1 MTELVLPEGFRI
13 STIQVGGSGRG
24 DEVFVLALFRW
35 SPVFGRSG
43 LLRRKVQ
50 TGMGWV
56 HCDTGDWFASGQQV
70 RRELIQ
76 TALLLSRDSA
86 TPNPSTKEL
95 NPDD

>member
-35 SPVFGRSG
+35 SPV
-43 LLRRKVQ
+43 
-50 TGMGWV
+50 
-56 HCDTGDWFASGQQV
+56 C
-70 RRELIQ
+70 
-76 TALLLSRDSA
+76 A

-95 NPDD
+95 NPND